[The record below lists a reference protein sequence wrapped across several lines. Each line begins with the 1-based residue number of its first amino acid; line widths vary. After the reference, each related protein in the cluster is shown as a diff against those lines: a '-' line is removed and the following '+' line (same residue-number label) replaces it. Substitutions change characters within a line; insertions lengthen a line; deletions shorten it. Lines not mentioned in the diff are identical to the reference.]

1 MKRANRQVILK
12 TRPAGMPLESDFELI
27 ETPLAECGEGELLI
41 RTHFT
46 SVDPYLRGIMRE
58 GSGYLGAIAPGD
70 VVPAGSVGE
79 VIESRHPGFRPGEFV
94 AGMWGWQEYGLSD
107 GQGLHRVDP
116 ALAPVSTALG
126 VLGMPGLTAYFGLL
140 DLGEPKPGETVLVS
154 GAAGAVGSLAGQIAR
169 IRGCRVVGAA
179 GTDEK
184 VRHLVED
191 VGFDAAFNYR
201 TEPAPLERLRALCP
215 AGIDVYFDNTGGPL
229 TDAALL
235 HINSFARI
243 VLCGQIA
250 QYNETEIPTG
260 PRLLFQLIVKQAR
273 MQGFL
278 VFQFRERYPEGIAQM
293 AAWIREGKLKYR
305 EDIVDGIEQTPRAFI
320 GLFTGDN
327 TGKRLVRY
335 AQAGGGL

>member
-1 MKRANRQVILK
+1 MSVVNRQIVLRA
-12 TRPAGMPLESDFELI
+12 RPTGMPREEDFLLRESPVP
-27 ETPLAECGEGELLI
+27 PLQEGQVLV
-41 RTHFT
+41 RTQYT

-58 GSGYLGAIAPGD
+58 GPSYIGSVAPGD
-70 VVPAGSVGE
+70 VIPAGSVGE
-79 VIESRHPGFRPGEFV
+79 VVESRHPGFQAGMF
-94 AGMWGWQEYGLSD
+94 ALGMWGWQEFGLSD
-107 GQGLHRVDP
+107 GQSLHPVDP

-169 IRGCRVVGAA
+169 IRGCRVVGTA

-184 VRHLVED
+184 VRHLIED
-191 VGFDAAFNYR
+191 LGFDAAFNYR
-201 TEPAPLERLRALCP
+201 TETAPLDRLRALCP

-250 QYNETEIPTG
+250 QYNETAVPLG
-260 PRLLFQLIVKQAR
+260 PRLLFQLVVKQAR

-278 VFQFRERYPEGIAQM
+278 VFQFQDRYREGIAQM
-293 AAWIREGKLKYR
+293 AAWIRDGRLKYR
-305 EDIVDGIEQTPRAFI
+305 EDIVDGIENTPRAFI

-335 AQAGGGL
+335 P

>member
-1 MKRANRQVILK
+1 MSVVNRQIVLRA
-12 TRPAGMPLESDFELI
+12 RPTGMPREEDFLLRESPVP
-27 ETPLAECGEGELLI
+27 PLQEGQVLV
-41 RTHFT
+41 RTQYT

-58 GSGYLGAIAPGD
+58 GPSYIGSVAPGE
-70 VVPAGSVGE
+70 VIPAGSVGE
-79 VIESRHPGFRPGEFV
+79 VVQSRHPGFQAGMF
-94 AGMWGWQEYGLSD
+94 ALGMWGWQEFGLSD
-107 GQGLHRVDP
+107 GQSLHPVDP

-169 IRGCRVVGAA
+169 IRGCRVVGTA

-184 VRHLVED
+184 VRHLTED
-191 VGFDAAFNYR
+191 LGFDAAFNYR
-201 TEPAPLERLRALCP
+201 TEAAPLERLRALCP

-250 QYNETEIPTG
+250 QYNETAVPLG
-260 PRLLFQLIVKQAR
+260 PRLLFQLVVKQAR

-278 VFQFRERYPEGIAQM
+278 VFQFQDRYREGIAQM
-293 AAWIREGKLKYR
+293 AAWIRDGRLKYR
-305 EDIVDGIEQTPRAFI
+305 EDIVDGIENTPRAFI

-335 AQAGGGL
+335 P

>member
-1 MKRANRQVILK
+1 MSAMNRQIVLRA
-12 TRPAGMPLESDFELI
+12 RPVGMPREEDFLLRESPVPAVRGGQVLV
-27 ETPLAECGEGELLI
+27 

-58 GSGYLGAIAPGD
+58 GPSYIGSVAPGD
-70 VVPAGSVGE
+70 VIPAGSVGE
-79 VIESRHPGFRPGEFV
+79 VVDSQHPDFQAGMFA
-94 AGMWGWQEYGLSD
+94 AGMWGWQEFGLSD
-107 GQGLHRVDP
+107 GQSLHRVDP

-126 VLGMPGLTAYFGLL
+126 VLGMPGLTAYFGML

-169 IRGCRVVGAA
+169 IHGCRVVGTA

-184 VRHLVED
+184 VRHLIED
-191 VGFDAAFNYR
+191 LGFDAAFNYR
-201 TEPAPLERLRALCP
+201 SETAPLDRLRALCP

-243 VLCGQIA
+243 VLCGQIS
-250 QYNETEIPTG
+250 QYNETAAPLG

-278 VFQFRERYPEGIAQM
+278 VFQFQDRYREGIAQM
-293 AAWIREGKLKYR
+293 AAWIRDGRLKYR
-305 EDIVDGIEQTPRAFI
+305 EDIVDGIENTPRAFI
-320 GLFTGDN
+320 GLFTGEN

-335 AQAGGGL
+335 I